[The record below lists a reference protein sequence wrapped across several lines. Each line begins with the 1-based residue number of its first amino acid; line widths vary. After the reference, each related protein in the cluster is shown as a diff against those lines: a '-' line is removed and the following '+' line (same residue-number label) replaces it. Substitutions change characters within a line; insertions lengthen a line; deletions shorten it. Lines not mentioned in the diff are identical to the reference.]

1 MKELIG
7 VLALATS
14 FTCLAQVS
22 IGTPTPHPSAA
33 LEINSTTKGFLLPRM
48 TELQMIS
55 IDNAIEGLMVYCS
68 DCSKKGIYVFN
79 GSEFTEITID
89 NSETIL
95 SELEDLINIANFPAF
110 VGTPSLEDLADF
122 GIVGATE
129 SQISYEEAIAQA
141 PPAPET
147 IEDLQII
154 INAVNALIP
163 PTITSEEIAQSITE
177 NIGEHQEVYTV
188 TATDLTG
195 VGSYGIGGLDSSS
208 FSIDPSTGAV
218 YLLTNPDFETQAVY
232 TFSVTATDVDGNTCL
247 PFPVSLSVNDAD
259 DLERKWG
266 LVRYIMIRGT
276 DENGIYSNVGELDI
290 LDPDG
295 NNLIDNGT
303 LILDDFTYRYG
314 GGYYSGSSGEYLFD
328 NSASDN
334 YANNTFS
341 VDEGQKWVL
350 IDLNQTVE
358 IGALT
363 IQARSNSSSHM
374 ERIKHITVFASDRAD
389 SGFTYSGT
397 ENTNNNNEDL
407 TLNTSSYLMKT
418 DTTLWW
424 CSLEEFNENNNPITF
439 VKARQL
445 IDTIKPIITS
455 DTIATPILENS
466 GAGQVVYNISAFEEG
481 EIVAFNI
488 GGTDAAF
495 FSIDTISGVVTLI
508 ENPNTVNKNFYS
520 FYVSA
525 KDNAGNISTPKQVS
539 LIILEE
545 SKWGPTRYIM
555 FRGTDEN
562 GLYNNIGE
570 LDILDSLGINLID
583 NGVLDKNNFTYRYG
597 GGYYTYSPGS
607 DLFNNTPS
615 NNYANNGFSVSE
627 GQKWVLIDL
636 NQTVEIG
643 ALKIQARSNSSSH
656 IDRITHLTVFTSNR
670 NDTGFTYS
678 GVENTNNKNENLI
691 LEKNLDQM
699 KSDPTLKWQRLK
711 DFSTTNISIDFEKG
725 ISTPQN
731 LY

>member
-7 VLALATS
+7 VLVLATS

-68 DCSKKGIYVFN
+68 DCSKKGIYLFN

-89 NSETIL
+89 NSESIL
-95 SELEDLINIANFPAF
+95 TELEDLINIANFPAF
-110 VGTPSLEDLADF
+110 GGTPSLEDLADF

-141 PPAPET
+141 LPEPET

-163 PTITSEEIAQSITE
+163 PTITSEEIAQTITE

-208 FSIDPSTGAV
+208 FSIDPNTGAV

-259 DLERKWG
+259 DFERKWG

-314 GGYYSGSSGEYLFD
+314 GGYYSGSSGAYLFD
-328 NSASDN
+328 NNASDS
-334 YANNTFS
+334 YANNAFS

-397 ENTNNNNEDL
+397 ENTNNNEDL

-455 DTIATPILENS
+455 DSVATPIIENS
-466 GAGQVVYNISAFEEG
+466 GAGQVVYSISTFEEG
-481 EIVAFNI
+481 EIVAYNI
-488 GGTDAAF
+488 GGTDANF
-495 FSIDTISGVVTLI
+495 FSIDTISGVITLV
-508 ENPNTVNKNFYS
+508 ENPNTANKNFYS

-525 KDNAGNISTPKQVS
+525 KDNAGNTSTPKQVS

-545 SKWGPTRYIM
+545 TTWGQTRYIM

-597 GGYYTYSPGS
+597 GGYYSNSPGL
-607 DLFNNTPS
+607 DLFNNSSS
-615 NNYANNGFSVSE
+615 NNYANNSFSVNE

-643 ALKIQARSNSSSH
+643 ALRIQARSNSSSH

-670 NDTGFTYS
+670 NDTGFSYS

-699 KSDPTLKWQRLK
+699 KSDPTLKWQNLK
-711 DFSTTNISIDFEKG
+711 AFSSTNISIDFDKG

>member
-7 VLALATS
+7 VLVLATS
-14 FTCLAQVS
+14 YTCLAQVS

-68 DCSKKGIYVFN
+68 DCSKKGIYLFN

-89 NSETIL
+89 NSESIL

-110 VGTPSLEDLADF
+110 GGTPSLEDLSDF

-141 PPAPET
+141 LSVPET

-163 PTITSEEIAQSITE
+163 PTITSEDIAQTITE

-276 DENGIYSNVGELDI
+276 DENGIYSNVGEIDI

-314 GGYYSGSSGEYLFD
+314 GGYYSGSSGEYLFY

-670 NDTGFTYS
+670 DDTGFTYS

-691 LEKNLDQM
+691 LENNLDQM
-699 KSDPTLKWQRLK
+699 KSDSTLKWQRLK

>member
-7 VLALATS
+7 VLVLATS

-68 DCSKKGIYVFN
+68 DCSKKGIYLFN

-89 NSETIL
+89 NSESIL
-95 SELEDLINIANFPAF
+95 TELEDLINIANFPAF
-110 VGTPSLEDLADF
+110 GGTPSLEDLADF

-141 PPAPET
+141 LPEPET

-163 PTITSEEIAQSITE
+163 PTITSEEIAQTITE

-208 FSIDPSTGAV
+208 FSIDPNTGAV

-259 DLERKWG
+259 DFERKWG

-328 NSASDN
+328 NSASDS
-334 YANNTFS
+334 YANNAFS

-418 DTTLWW
+418 DMTLWW
-424 CSLEEFNENNNPITF
+424 SSLEEFDENNNPITF

-455 DTIATPILENS
+455 DTIATPIIENS
-466 GAGQVVYNISAFEEG
+466 GSGQVVYNISAFEEG

-488 GGTDAAF
+488 GGTDANF
-495 FSIDTISGVVTLI
+495 FSIDTISGVITLV
-508 ENPNTVNKNFYS
+508 ENPNTANKNFYS
-520 FYVSA
+520 FHVSA
-525 KDNAGNISTPKQVS
+525 KDKAGNISSPKQVN

-545 SKWGPTRYIM
+545 TTWGQTRYIM

-597 GGYYTYSPGS
+597 GGYYTNSPGS

-643 ALKIQARSNSSSH
+643 ALKIQSRSNSSSH

-699 KSDPTLKWQRLK
+699 KSDSTLKWQSLK
-711 DFSTTNISIDFEKG
+711 DFSTTNILIDFEKG

>member
-68 DCSKKGIYVFN
+68 DCPKKGIYLFN

-89 NSETIL
+89 NSESIL
-95 SELEDLINIANFPAF
+95 TELEDLINIANFPAF
-110 VGTPSLEDLADF
+110 GGTPSLEDLAAF

-141 PPAPET
+141 LPVPET

-163 PTITSEEIAQSITE
+163 PTITSEDIAQTITE

-314 GGYYSGSSGEYLFD
+314 GGYYSGSSGEDLFD

-597 GGYYTYSPGS
+597 GGYYSTQYGPR
-607 DLFNNTPS
+607 LFDNS
-615 NNYANNGFSVSE
+615 QSSVYANASFSISE

-636 NQTVEIG
+636 IQTVEIG

-656 IDRITHLTVFTSNR
+656 IDRITHLTVLTSNR

-691 LEKNLDQM
+691 LENNLDQM
-699 KSDPTLKWQRLK
+699 KSDSTLKWQRLK

>member
-48 TELQMIS
+48 TEAQMIE

-110 VGTPSLEDLADF
+110 GGTPSLEDLSDF

-141 PPAPET
+141 TPAPET

-163 PTITSEEIAQSITE
+163 PTITSEEIAQSVTE

-208 FSIDPSTGAV
+208 FSIDPITGAV
-218 YLLTNPDFETQAVY
+218 YLIPNPDFETQAVY
-232 TFSVTATDVDGNTCL
+232 NFNVTATDVDGNTCL

-266 LVRYIMIRGT
+266 FVRYIMIRGT
-276 DENGIYSNVGELDI
+276 DENNIYNNVGELDI

-314 GGYYSGSSGEYLFD
+314 GGYYSGSSGEELFN

-334 YANNTFS
+334 YSSNTFS
-341 VDEGQKWVL
+341 VNEGQKWVL

-670 NDTGFTYS
+670 NDTGFSYS

>member
-7 VLALATS
+7 VLVLATS

-68 DCSKKGIYVFN
+68 DCPKKGIYLFN

-89 NSETIL
+89 NSESIL
-95 SELEDLINIANFPAF
+95 TELEDLINIANFPAF
-110 VGTPSLEDLADF
+110 GGTPSLEDLADF

-141 PPAPET
+141 LPVPGT

-163 PTITSEEIAQSITE
+163 PTITSEEIAQTITE

-232 TFSVTATDVDGNTCL
+232 TFNVTATDVDGNTCL
-247 PFPVSLSVNDAD
+247 PFPVSLSVNDSD

-266 LVRYIMIRGT
+266 FLRYIMIRGT
-276 DENGIYSNVGELDI
+276 DENGVYNNVGELDI

-314 GGYYSGSSGEYLFD
+314 GGYYSGSSGEELFN

-341 VDEGQKWVL
+341 VNEGQKWVL

-363 IQARSNSSSHM
+363 IQARSNSSSHI

-397 ENTNNNNEDL
+397 ENTNNNEDL

-455 DTIATPILENS
+455 DSVATPIIENS
-466 GAGQVVYNISAFEEG
+466 GAGQVVYSISTFEEG
-481 EIVAFNI
+481 EIVAYNI
-488 GGTDAAF
+488 GGTDANF

-508 ENPNTVNKNFYS
+508 ENPNTANKNFYS

-525 KDNAGNISTPKQVS
+525 KDNAGNTSTPKQVS

-545 SKWGPTRYIM
+545 TTWGQTRYIM

-597 GGYYTYSPGS
+597 GGYYSNSPGL
-607 DLFNNTPS
+607 DLFNNSSS
-615 NNYANNGFSVSE
+615 NNYANNSFSVNE
-627 GQKWVLIDL
+627 GQKWVLIDKPL
-636 NQTVEIG
+636 YT
-643 ALKIQARSNSSSH
+643 
-656 IDRITHLTVFTSNR
+656 
-670 NDTGFTYS
+670 ND
-678 GVENTNNKNENLI
+678 LH
-691 LEKNLDQM
+691 M
-699 KSDPTLKWQRLK
+699 
-711 DFSTTNISIDFEKG
+711 
-725 ISTPQN
+725 
-731 LY
+731 

>member
-7 VLALATS
+7 VLVLATS
-14 FTCLAQVS
+14 YTCLAQVS

-68 DCSKKGIYVFN
+68 DCSKKGIYLFN

-89 NSETIL
+89 NSESIL

-110 VGTPSLEDLADF
+110 GGTPSLEDLSDF

-141 PPAPET
+141 LSVPET

-163 PTITSEEIAQSITE
+163 PSITSEEVAQTITE

-247 PFPVSLSVNDAD
+247 PFPVSLSVSDAD

-276 DENGIYSNVGELDI
+276 DENGIYSNVGEIDI

-314 GGYYSGSSGEYLFD
+314 GGYYSGSSGAYLFD
-328 NSASDN
+328 NNASDS
-334 YANNTFS
+334 YANNAFS
-341 VDEGQKWVL
+341 VNEGQKWVL

-363 IQARSNSSSHM
+363 IQARSNSSSHI

-418 DTTLWW
+418 DMTLWW
-424 CSLEEFNENNNPITF
+424 SSLEEFDENNNPITF

-562 GLYNNIGE
+562 GLYNNSGE

-597 GGYYTYSPGS
+597 GGYYTNSPGS

-615 NNYANNGFSVSE
+615 NNYANNGFSVNE

-643 ALKIQARSNSSSH
+643 ALRIQARSNSSSY

-699 KSDPTLKWQRLK
+699 KSDPTLKWQNLK
-711 DFSTTNISIDFEKG
+711 GFFPTNISIDFDKG

>member
-48 TELQMIS
+48 TEAQMIE

-110 VGTPSLEDLADF
+110 GGTPSLEDLADF

-141 PPAPET
+141 LPVPET

-163 PTITSEEIAQSITE
+163 PTITSEDIAQTITE

-208 FSIDPSTGAV
+208 FSIDTSTGAV

-266 LVRYIMIRGT
+266 FVRYIMIRGT

-545 SKWGPTRYIM
+545 TTWGQTRYIM

-583 NGVLDKNNFTYRYG
+583 NGVLNKNNFTYRYG
-597 GGYYTYSPGS
+597 GGYYTNSPGL

-656 IDRITHLTVFTSNR
+656 IDRITHLTIFTSNR
-670 NDTGFTYS
+670 DDTGFTYS

-699 KSDPTLKWQRLK
+699 KSDSTLKWQSLK

>member
-7 VLALATS
+7 VLVLATS

-48 TELQMIS
+48 TEAQMIA

-89 NSETIL
+89 NSESIL
-95 SELEDLINIANFPAF
+95 SELEGLINIANFPAF
-110 VGTPSLEDLADF
+110 GGTPSLEDLAAF

-141 PPAPET
+141 TPAPET

-163 PTITSEEIAQSITE
+163 PTITSEEIAQSVTE

-208 FSIDPSTGAV
+208 FSIDPITGAV
-218 YLLTNPDFETQAVY
+218 YLIPNPDFETQAVY
-232 TFSVTATDVDGNTCL
+232 NFNVTATDVDGNTCL

-266 LVRYIMIRGT
+266 FVRYIMIRGT
-276 DENGIYSNVGELDI
+276 DENNIYNNVGELDI

-314 GGYYSGSSGEYLFD
+314 GGYYSGSSGEELFN

-334 YANNTFS
+334 YSSNTFS
-341 VDEGQKWVL
+341 VNEGQKWVL

-363 IQARSNSSSHM
+363 IQARSNSSNHI

-397 ENTNNNNEDL
+397 ENTNNNYEDL
-407 TLNTSSYLMKT
+407 TLYTSLYLMKT

-455 DTIATPILENS
+455 DSIATPIIENS
-466 GAGQVVYNISAFEEG
+466 GAGQVVYSISTFEEG
-481 EIVAFNI
+481 EIVAYNI
-488 GGTDAAF
+488 GGTDANF

-508 ENPNTVNKNFYS
+508 ENPNTANKNFYS

-525 KDNAGNISTPKQVS
+525 KDNAGNTSTPKQVN
-539 LIILEE
+539 LVVLE
-545 SKWGPTRYIM
+545 KKTWGQTRYIL

-583 NGVLDKNNFTYRYG
+583 NGDLDKNNFSYRYG
-597 GGYYTYSPGS
+597 GGYYTNSPGL
-607 DLFNNTPS
+607 DLFNNSTS
-615 NNYANNGFSVSE
+615 NNYANNSFSVNE

-636 NQTVEIG
+636 GQTVEVG
-643 ALKIQARSNSSSH
+643 SLTIQARSNSSSH
-656 IDRITHLTVFTSNR
+656 INRITHMTVFTSDR
-670 NDTGFTYS
+670 DDTGFEYS
-678 GVENTNNKNENLI
+678 GTENTNNKNENLVLTKSI
-691 LEKNLDQM
+691 DQM
-699 KSDPTLKWQRLK
+699 KSDPTLKWQKLNG
-711 DFSTTNISIDFEKG
+711 FSTNSLSINFDKG
-725 ISTPQN
+725 ISFPQN

>member
-110 VGTPSLEDLADF
+110 GGTPSLEDLSDF

-141 PPAPET
+141 TPAPET

-163 PTITSEEIAQSITE
+163 PTITSEEIAQSVTE

-208 FSIDPSTGAV
+208 FSIDPITGAV
-218 YLLTNPDFETQAVY
+218 YLIPNPDFETQAVY
-232 TFSVTATDVDGNTCL
+232 NFNVTATDVDGNTCL

-266 LVRYIMIRGT
+266 FVRYIMIRGT
-276 DENGIYSNVGELDI
+276 DENNIYNNVGELDI

-314 GGYYSGSSGEYLFD
+314 GGYYSGSSGEELFN

-334 YANNTFS
+334 YSSNTFS
-341 VDEGQKWVL
+341 VNEGQKWVL

>member
-7 VLALATS
+7 VLVLATS

-48 TELQMIS
+48 TEAQMIE

-79 GSEFTEITID
+79 GSEFTEITIY
-89 NSETIL
+89 NSESIL

-110 VGTPSLEDLADF
+110 GGTPSLEDLAAF

-141 PPAPET
+141 TPAPET

-163 PTITSEEIAQSITE
+163 PTITSEEIAQSVTE

-208 FSIDPSTGAV
+208 FSIDPITGAV
-218 YLLTNPDFETQAVY
+218 YLIPNPDFETQAVY
-232 TFSVTATDVDGNTCL
+232 NFNVTATDVDGNTCL

-266 LVRYIMIRGT
+266 FVRYIMIRGT
-276 DENGIYSNVGELDI
+276 DENNIYNNVGELDI

-314 GGYYSGSSGEYLFD
+314 GGYYSGSSGEELFN

-334 YANNTFS
+334 YSSNTFS
-341 VDEGQKWVL
+341 VNEGQKWVL

-363 IQARSNSSSHM
+363 IQARSNSSNHI

-397 ENTNNNNEDL
+397 ENTNNNYEDL
-407 TLNTSSYLMKT
+407 TLYTSLYLMKT

-455 DTIATPILENS
+455 DSIATPIIENS
-466 GAGQVVYNISAFEEG
+466 GAGQVVYSISTFEEG
-481 EIVAFNI
+481 EIVAYNI
-488 GGTDAAF
+488 GGTDANF

-508 ENPNTVNKNFYS
+508 ENPNTANKNFYS

-525 KDNAGNISTPKQVS
+525 KDNAGNTSTPKQVN
-539 LIILEE
+539 LVVLEKKHGVKHVTFCLEVLTKMVFTIILE
-545 SKWGPTRYIM
+545 
-555 FRGTDEN
+555 N
-562 GLYNNIGE
+562 
-570 LDILDSLGINLID
+570 
-583 NGVLDKNNFTYRYG
+583 
-597 GGYYTYSPGS
+597 
-607 DLFNNTPS
+607 
-615 NNYANNGFSVSE
+615 
-627 GQKWVLIDL
+627 
-636 NQTVEIG
+636 
-643 ALKIQARSNSSSH
+643 
-656 IDRITHLTVFTSNR
+656 
-670 NDTGFTYS
+670 
-678 GVENTNNKNENLI
+678 
-691 LEKNLDQM
+691 
-699 KSDPTLKWQRLK
+699 
-711 DFSTTNISIDFEKG
+711 
-725 ISTPQN
+725 
-731 LY
+731 

>member
-1 MKELIG
+1 MNELIG
-7 VLALATS
+7 VLALAIS

-68 DCSKKGIYVFN
+68 DCPKKGIYLFN

-89 NSETIL
+89 NT
-95 SELEDLINIANFPAF
+95 ELEDLINIANFPAF
-110 VGTPSLEDLADF
+110 GGTPSLEDLAAF

-141 PPAPET
+141 LPVPET

-163 PTITSEEIAQSITE
+163 PTITSEDIAQTITE

-314 GGYYSGSSGEYLFD
+314 GGYYSGSSGEDLFD

-597 GGYYTYSPGS
+597 GGYFSTQYGPR
-607 DLFNNTPS
+607 LFDNS
-615 NNYANNGFSVSE
+615 QSSVYANASFSVDNGE
-627 GQKWVLIDL
+627 KWVLIDL
-636 NQTVEIG
+636 GQTVEVG
-643 ALKIQARSNSSSH
+643 SLTIQARSNSTSH
-656 IDRITHLTVFTSNR
+656 INRITHITVFTSNR
-670 NDTGFTYS
+670 NDTGFAYS
-678 GVENTNNKNENLI
+678 GTENTNNNNENLI
-691 LEKNLDQM
+691 LENNLDQM
-699 KSDPTLKWQRLK
+699 KSDSTLKWQRLK

>member
-7 VLALATS
+7 VLVLATS

-68 DCSKKGIYVFN
+68 DCPKKGIYLFN

-89 NSETIL
+89 NSESIL
-95 SELEDLINIANFPAF
+95 TELEDLINIANFPAF
-110 VGTPSLEDLADF
+110 GGTPSLEDLADF

-141 PPAPET
+141 LPEPET

-163 PTITSEEIAQSITE
+163 PTITSEEIAQTITE

-208 FSIDPSTGAV
+208 FSIDPNTGAV

-259 DLERKWG
+259 DFERKWG

-328 NSASDN
+328 NSASDS
-334 YANNTFS
+334 YANNSFS

-418 DTTLWW
+418 DMTLWW
-424 CSLEEFNENNNPITF
+424 ISLEEFDENNNPITF

-455 DTIATPILENS
+455 DTIATPIIENS
-466 GAGQVVYNISAFEEG
+466 GSGQVVYNISAFEEG

-488 GGTDAAF
+488 GGTDANF
-495 FSIDTISGVVTLI
+495 FSIDTISGVITLV
-508 ENPNTVNKNFYS
+508 ENPNTANKNFYS
-520 FYVSA
+520 FHVSA
-525 KDNAGNISTPKQVS
+525 KDKAGNISSPKQVN

-545 SKWGPTRYIM
+545 TTWGQTRYIM

-597 GGYYTYSPGS
+597 GGYYTNSPGS

-670 NDTGFTYS
+670 NDTGFSNS

-699 KSDPTLKWQRLK
+699 KSDPTLKWQNLK
-711 DFSTTNISIDFEKG
+711 GFSTTNISIDFEKG

>member
-7 VLALATS
+7 VLVLATS

-48 TELQMIS
+48 TEAQMIE

-79 GSEFTEITID
+79 GSEFTEITIY
-89 NSETIL
+89 NSESIL

-110 VGTPSLEDLADF
+110 GGTPSLEDLAAF

-141 PPAPET
+141 TPAPET

-163 PTITSEEIAQSITE
+163 PTITSEEIAQSVTE

-208 FSIDPSTGAV
+208 FSIDPITGAV
-218 YLLTNPDFETQAVY
+218 YLIPNPDFETQAVY
-232 TFSVTATDVDGNTCL
+232 NFNVTATDVDGNTCL

-266 LVRYIMIRGT
+266 FVRYIMIRGT
-276 DENGIYSNVGELDI
+276 DENNIYNNVGELDI

-314 GGYYSGSSGEYLFD
+314 GGYYSGSSGEELFN

-334 YANNTFS
+334 YSSNTFS
-341 VDEGQKWVL
+341 VNEGQKWVL

-363 IQARSNSSSHM
+363 IQARSNSSNHI

-397 ENTNNNNEDL
+397 ENTNNNYEDL
-407 TLNTSSYLMKT
+407 TLYTSLYLMKT

-455 DTIATPILENS
+455 DSIATPIIENS
-466 GAGQVVYNISAFEEG
+466 GAGQVVYSISTFEEG
-481 EIVAFNI
+481 EIVAYNI
-488 GGTDAAF
+488 GGTDANF

-508 ENPNTVNKNFYS
+508 ENPNTANKNFYS

-525 KDNAGNISTPKQVS
+525 KDNAGNTSTPKQVN
-539 LIILEE
+539 LVVLE
-545 SKWGPTRYIM
+545 KKTWGKTRYIL

-583 NGVLDKNNFTYRYG
+583 NGDLDKNNFSYRYG
-597 GGYYTYSPGS
+597 GGYYTNSPGL
-607 DLFNNTPS
+607 DLFNNSTS
-615 NNYANNGFSVSE
+615 NNYANNSFSVNE

-636 NQTVEIG
+636 GQEIEIDYFEIDGVYSDNPFYHQNLNQTT
-643 ALKIQARSNSSSH
+643 L
-656 IDRITHLTVFTSNR
+656 FTSTR
-670 NDTGFTYS
+670 DDTGFAFT
-678 GVENTNNKNENLI
+678 GAVTNDATEDLQLGRTI
-691 LEKNLDQM
+691 DEM
-699 KSDPTLKWQRLK
+699 KADSTLKWQDIEGFTLWSNPNFDMIFNNPNR
-711 DFSTTNISIDFEKG
+711 
-725 ISTPQN
+725 
-731 LY
+731 

>member
-48 TELQMIS
+48 TEAQMIE

-110 VGTPSLEDLADF
+110 GGTPSLEDLSDF

-141 PPAPET
+141 TPAPET

-163 PTITSEEIAQSITE
+163 PTITSEEIAQSVTE

-208 FSIDPSTGAV
+208 FSIDPITGAV
-218 YLLTNPDFETQAVY
+218 YLIPNPDFETQAVY
-232 TFSVTATDVDGNTCL
+232 NFNVTATDVDGNTCL

-266 LVRYIMIRGT
+266 FVRYIMIRGT
-276 DENGIYSNVGELDI
+276 DENNIYNNVGELDI

-314 GGYYSGSSGEYLFD
+314 GGYYSGSSGEELFN

-334 YANNTFS
+334 YSSNTFS
-341 VDEGQKWVL
+341 VNEGQKWVL

-656 IDRITHLTVFTSNR
+656 IDRITHLTVFKSNR
-670 NDTGFTYS
+670 NDTGFSYS

>member
-7 VLALATS
+7 VLVLATS
-14 FTCLAQVS
+14 YTCLAQVS

-68 DCSKKGIYVFN
+68 DCSKKGIYLFN

-89 NSETIL
+89 NSESIL

-110 VGTPSLEDLADF
+110 GGTPSLEDLSDF

-141 PPAPET
+141 LSVPET

-163 PTITSEEIAQSITE
+163 PSITSEEVAQTITE

-247 PFPVSLSVNDAD
+247 PFPVSLSVSDAD

-276 DENGIYSNVGELDI
+276 DENGIYSNVGEIDI

-314 GGYYSGSSGEYLFD
+314 GGYYSGSSGAYLFD
-328 NSASDN
+328 NNASDS
-334 YANNTFS
+334 YANNAFS
-341 VDEGQKWVL
+341 VNEGQKWVL

-363 IQARSNSSSHM
+363 IQARSNSSSHI

-418 DTTLWW
+418 DMTLWW
-424 CSLEEFNENNNPITF
+424 SSLEEFDENNNPITF

-525 KDNAGNISTPKQVS
+525 KDNAGNISTPSQVS

-545 SKWGPTRYIM
+545 TTWGQTRYIM

-597 GGYYTYSPGS
+597 GGYYTNSPGS

-615 NNYANNGFSVSE
+615 NNYANNGFSVNE

-643 ALKIQARSNSSSH
+643 ALRIQARSNSSSY

-699 KSDPTLKWQRLK
+699 KSDPTLKWQNLK
-711 DFSTTNISIDFEKG
+711 GFFPTNISIDFDKG

>member
-7 VLALATS
+7 VLVLATS

-68 DCSKKGIYVFN
+68 DCSKKGIYLFN

-89 NSETIL
+89 NSESIL
-95 SELEDLINIANFPAF
+95 TELEDLINIANFPAF
-110 VGTPSLEDLADF
+110 GGTPSLEDLADF

-141 PPAPET
+141 LPEPET

-163 PTITSEEIAQSITE
+163 PTITSEEIAQTITE

-208 FSIDPSTGAV
+208 FSIDPNTGAV

-259 DLERKWG
+259 DFERKWG

-314 GGYYSGSSGEYLFD
+314 GGYYSGSSGAYLFD
-328 NSASDN
+328 NNASDS
-334 YANNTFS
+334 YANNAFS

-418 DTTLWW
+418 DMTLWW
-424 CSLEEFNENNNPITF
+424 ISLEEFDENNNPITF

-455 DTIATPILENS
+455 DTIATPIIENS
-466 GAGQVVYNISAFEEG
+466 GSGQVVYNISAFEEG

-488 GGTDAAF
+488 GGTDANF
-495 FSIDTISGVVTLI
+495 FSIDTISGVITLV
-508 ENPNTVNKNFYS
+508 ENPNTANKNFYS
-520 FYVSA
+520 FHVSA
-525 KDNAGNISTPKQVS
+525 KDKAGNISSPKQVN

-545 SKWGPTRYIM
+545 TTWGQVRYILLKGEALWSY
-555 FRGTDEN
+555 F
-562 GLYNNIGE
+562 NNIGE
-570 LDILDSLGINLID
+570 VDILDTNGVNLID
-583 NGVLDKNNFTYRYG
+583 NGTLNVNDFTY
-597 GGYYTYSPGS
+597 
-607 DLFNNTPS
+607 D
-615 NNYANNGFSVSE
+615 YANGHYS
-627 GQKWVLIDL
+627 GQGGENLFDESASSAYANSQSNISIDREKWVLVDL
-636 NQTVEIG
+636 NMSVELG
-643 ALKIQARSNSSSH
+643 ALTIQARSNHPTH
-656 IDRITHLTVFTSNR
+656 IERITHMTVFASDNA
-670 NDTGFTYS
+670 DDFTFTTDYS
-678 GVENTNNKNENLI
+678 GEVLMDQSTS
-691 LEKNLDQM
+691 QM
-699 KSDPTLKWQRLK
+699 KGNEAIRWRDLDEFT
-711 DFSTTNISIDFEKG
+711 TTNISITYENARQQIETD
-725 ISTPQN
+725 
-731 LY
+731 

>member
-7 VLALATS
+7 VLVLATS

-48 TELQMIS
+48 TEEQMIA
-55 IDNAIEGLMVYCS
+55 IDNATEGLMVYCS

-89 NSETIL
+89 NSESIL
-95 SELEDLINIANFPAF
+95 SELEDLISIANFPAF
-110 VGTPSLEDLADF
+110 GGTPSLEDLAAF

-141 PPAPET
+141 TPEPET

-163 PTITSEEIAQSITE
+163 PNITSEEVAQTIIE
-177 NIGEHQEVYTV
+177 NIGSHQEVYTV

-195 VGSYGIGGLDSSS
+195 VGSYGIGGNDSSS
-208 FSIDPSTGAV
+208 FSIDPISGAV
-218 YLLTNPDFETQAVY
+218 YLTPNPDFETQAVY
-232 TFSVTATDVDGNTCL
+232 NFNVTATDVDGNTCL

-266 LVRYIMIRGT
+266 FVRYIMIRGT
-276 DENGIYSNVGELDI
+276 DENGVYNNVGELDI
-290 LDPDG
+290 LNPDG
-295 NNLIDNGT
+295 INLIDNGT

-314 GGYYSGSSGEYLFD
+314 GGYYSGSTGENLFD

-341 VDEGQKWVL
+341 VNEGQKWVL

-363 IQARSNSSSHM
+363 IQARSNSSSHI

-525 KDNAGNISTPKQVS
+525 KDNAGNISTPSQVS

-545 SKWGPTRYIM
+545 SKWGQTRYIM

-597 GGYYTYSPGS
+597 GGYYTNSSGL
-607 DLFNNTPS
+607 DLFNNSTS
-615 NNYANNGFSVSE
+615 DNYANNSFSINE

-656 IDRITHLTVFTSNR
+656 IDCITYLTVFTSNR

-678 GVENTNNKNENLI
+678 GVENTNNKNEDLI
-691 LEKNLDQM
+691 LEKNLNQM
-699 KSDPTLKWQRLK
+699 KSDPTLKWQNLK
-711 DFSTTNISIDFEKG
+711 AFSTTNIFIDFDKG

>member
-1 MKELIG
+1 MNELIG
-7 VLALATS
+7 VLALAIS

-68 DCSKKGIYVFN
+68 DCPKKGIYLFN

-89 NSETIL
+89 NT
-95 SELEDLINIANFPAF
+95 ELEDLINIANFPAF
-110 VGTPSLEDLADF
+110 GGTPSLEDLAAF

-141 PPAPET
+141 LPVPET

-163 PTITSEEIAQSITE
+163 PTITSEDIAQTITE

-314 GGYYSGSSGEYLFD
+314 GGYYSGSSGEDLFD

-597 GGYYTYSPGS
+597 GGYFSTQYGPR
-607 DLFNNTPS
+607 LFDNS
-615 NNYANNGFSVSE
+615 QSSVYANASFSVDNGE
-627 GQKWVLIDL
+627 KWVLIDL
-636 NQTVEIG
+636 GQTVEVG
-643 ALKIQARSNSSSH
+643 SLTIQARSNSTSH
-656 IDRITHLTVFTSNR
+656 INRITHMTVFTSNR
-670 NDTGFTYS
+670 NDTGFAYS
-678 GVENTNNKNENLI
+678 GTENTNNNNENLI
-691 LEKNLDQM
+691 LENNLDQM
-699 KSDPTLKWQRLK
+699 KSDSTLKWQRLK

>member
-48 TELQMIS
+48 TEAQMIE

-110 VGTPSLEDLADF
+110 GGTPSLEDLSDF

-141 PPAPET
+141 TPAPET

-163 PTITSEEIAQSITE
+163 PTITSEEIAQSVTE

-208 FSIDPSTGAV
+208 FSIDPITGAV
-218 YLLTNPDFETQAVY
+218 YLIPNPDFETQAVY
-232 TFSVTATDVDGNTCL
+232 NFNVTATDVDGNTCL

-266 LVRYIMIRGT
+266 FVRYIMIRGT
-276 DENGIYSNVGELDI
+276 DENNIYNNVGELDI

-545 SKWGPTRYIM
+545 TTWGQTRYIM

-583 NGVLDKNNFTYRYG
+583 NGVLNKNNFTYRYG
-597 GGYYTYSPGS
+597 GGYYTNSPGL

-656 IDRITHLTVFTSNR
+656 IDRITHLTIFTSNR
-670 NDTGFTYS
+670 DDTGFTYS

>member
-7 VLALATS
+7 VLVLATS

-68 DCSKKGIYVFN
+68 DCPKKGIYLFN

-89 NSETIL
+89 NSESIL
-95 SELEDLINIANFPAF
+95 TELEDLINIANFPAF
-110 VGTPSLEDLADF
+110 GGTPSLEDLSAF

-141 PPAPET
+141 LPVPET

-163 PTITSEEIAQSITE
+163 PTITSEEIAQTITE

-188 TATDLTG
+188 TATDLSG

-295 NNLIDNGT
+295 NNLIDNAT

-328 NSASDN
+328 NSASDS
-334 YANNTFS
+334 YANNAFS

-363 IQARSNSSSHM
+363 IQARSNHPAHI
-374 ERIKHITVFASDRAD
+374 ERITHMTIFASDNAD
-389 SGFTYSGT
+389 DFTFTTDYSG
-397 ENTNNNNEDL
+397 EVLMDQS
-407 TLNTSSYLMKT
+407 TS
-418 DTTLWW
+418 
-424 CSLEEFNENNNPITF
+424 
-439 VKARQL
+439 
-445 IDTIKPIITS
+445 
-455 DTIATPILENS
+455 
-466 GAGQVVYNISAFEEG
+466 
-481 EIVAFNI
+481 
-488 GGTDAAF
+488 
-495 FSIDTISGVVTLI
+495 
-508 ENPNTVNKNFYS
+508 
-520 FYVSA
+520 
-525 KDNAGNISTPKQVS
+525 
-539 LIILEE
+539 
-545 SKWGPTRYIM
+545 
-555 FRGTDEN
+555 
-562 GLYNNIGE
+562 
-570 LDILDSLGINLID
+570 
-583 NGVLDKNNFTYRYG
+583 
-597 GGYYTYSPGS
+597 
-607 DLFNNTPS
+607 
-615 NNYANNGFSVSE
+615 
-627 GQKWVLIDL
+627 
-636 NQTVEIG
+636 
-643 ALKIQARSNSSSH
+643 
-656 IDRITHLTVFTSNR
+656 
-670 NDTGFTYS
+670 
-678 GVENTNNKNENLI
+678 
-691 LEKNLDQM
+691 QM
-699 KSDPTLKWQRLK
+699 KGNEAIRWRDLDEFT
-711 DFSTTNISIDFEKG
+711 TTNISITYENARQQIETD
-725 ISTPQN
+725 
-731 LY
+731 

>member
-68 DCSKKGIYVFN
+68 DCPKKGIYLFN

-89 NSETIL
+89 NSESIL
-95 SELEDLINIANFPAF
+95 TELEDLINIANFPAF
-110 VGTPSLEDLADF
+110 GGTPSLEDLAAF

-141 PPAPET
+141 LPVPET

-163 PTITSEEIAQSITE
+163 PTITSEDIAQTITE

-314 GGYYSGSSGEYLFD
+314 GGYYSGSSGEDLFD

-597 GGYYTYSPGS
+597 GGYYSTQYGPR
-607 DLFNNTPS
+607 LFDNS
-615 NNYANNGFSVSE
+615 QSSVYANASFSISE

-636 NQTVEIG
+636 IQTVEIG

-656 IDRITHLTVFTSNR
+656 IDRITHLTCFTSNR

-691 LEKNLDQM
+691 LENNLDQM
-699 KSDPTLKWQRLK
+699 KSDSTLKWQRLK

>member
-48 TELQMIS
+48 TEAQMIE

-110 VGTPSLEDLADF
+110 GGTPSLEDLSDF

-141 PPAPET
+141 TPAPET

-163 PTITSEEIAQSITE
+163 PTITSEEIAQSVTE

-208 FSIDPSTGAV
+208 FSIDPITGAV
-218 YLLTNPDFETQAVY
+218 YLIPNPDFETQAVY
-232 TFSVTATDVDGNTCL
+232 NFNVTATDVDGNTCL

-266 LVRYIMIRGT
+266 FVRYIMIRGT
-276 DENGIYSNVGELDI
+276 DENNIYNNVGELDI

-314 GGYYSGSSGEYLFD
+314 GGYYSGSSGEELFN

-334 YANNTFS
+334 YSSNTFS
-341 VDEGQKWVL
+341 VNEGQKWVL

-643 ALKIQARSNSSSH
+643 ALKIQARSNRSSH
-656 IDRITHLTVFTSNR
+656 IDRITHLTVFKSNR
-670 NDTGFTYS
+670 NDTGFSYS

>member
-68 DCSKKGIYVFN
+68 DCSKKGIYLFN

-129 SQISYEEAIAQA
+129 SQISYEEAIAQTL
-141 PPAPET
+141 PVPET

-163 PTITSEEIAQSITE
+163 PTITSEDIAQTITE

-691 LEKNLDQM
+691 LEKNLDQI
-699 KSDPTLKWQRLK
+699 KSDPTLKWQNLK
-711 DFSTTNISIDFEKG
+711 GFSTTNISNDFEKG

>member
-7 VLALATS
+7 VLVLATS

-68 DCSKKGIYVFN
+68 DCPKKGIYLFN

-89 NSETIL
+89 NSESIL
-95 SELEDLINIANFPAF
+95 TELEDLINIANFPAF
-110 VGTPSLEDLADF
+110 GGTPSLEDLADF

-141 PPAPET
+141 LPVPGT

-163 PTITSEEIAQSITE
+163 PTITSEEIAQTITE

-232 TFSVTATDVDGNTCL
+232 TFNVTATDVDGNTCL
-247 PFPVSLSVNDAD
+247 PFPVSLSVNDSD

-266 LVRYIMIRGT
+266 FLRYIMIRGT
-276 DENGIYSNVGELDI
+276 DENGVYNNVGELDI

-314 GGYYSGSSGEYLFD
+314 GGYYSGSSGEELFN

-341 VDEGQKWVL
+341 VNEGQKWVL

-363 IQARSNSSSHM
+363 IQARSNSSSHI

-397 ENTNNNNEDL
+397 ENTNNNEDL

-455 DTIATPILENS
+455 DSVATPIIENS
-466 GAGQVVYNISAFEEG
+466 GAGQVVYSISTFEEG
-481 EIVAFNI
+481 EIVAYNI
-488 GGTDAAF
+488 GGTDANF

-508 ENPNTVNKNFYS
+508 ENPNTANKNFYS

-525 KDNAGNISTPKQVS
+525 KDNAGNTSTPKQVS

-545 SKWGPTRYIM
+545 TTWGQTRYIM

-597 GGYYTYSPGS
+597 GGYYSNSPGL
-607 DLFNNTPS
+607 DLFNNSSS
-615 NNYANNGFSVSE
+615 NNYANNSFSVNE

-643 ALKIQARSNSSSH
+643 ALRIQARSNSSSH

-670 NDTGFTYS
+670 NDTGFSNS

-699 KSDPTLKWQRLK
+699 KSDPTLKWQNLK
-711 DFSTTNISIDFEKG
+711 GFSTTNISIDFEKG

>member
-7 VLALATS
+7 VLVLATS

-48 TELQMIS
+48 TELQMIA
-55 IDNAIEGLMVYCS
+55 IENATEGLMVYCS

-89 NSETIL
+89 NSESIL
-95 SELEDLINIANFPAF
+95 SELEDLISIANFPAF
-110 VGTPSLEDLADF
+110 GGTPSLEDLAAF

-141 PPAPET
+141 TPEPET

-163 PTITSEEIAQSITE
+163 PNITSEEVAQTIIE
-177 NIGEHQEVYTV
+177 NIGSHQEVYTV

-195 VGSYGIGGLDSSS
+195 VGSYGIGGNDSSS
-208 FSIDPSTGAV
+208 FSIDPISGAV
-218 YLLTNPDFETQAVY
+218 YLTPNPDFETQAVY
-232 TFSVTATDVDGNTCL
+232 NFNVTATDVDGNTCL

-266 LVRYIMIRGT
+266 FVRYIMIRGT
-276 DENGIYSNVGELDI
+276 DENGVYNNVGELDI
-290 LDPDG
+290 LNPDG
-295 NNLIDNGT
+295 INLIDNGT

-314 GGYYSGSSGEYLFD
+314 GGYYSGSTGENLFD

-341 VDEGQKWVL
+341 VNEGQKWVL

-363 IQARSNSSSHM
+363 IQARSNSSSHI

-525 KDNAGNISTPKQVS
+525 KDNAGNISTPSQVS

-545 SKWGPTRYIM
+545 SKWGQTRYIM

-597 GGYYTYSPGS
+597 GGYYTNSSGL
-607 DLFNNTPS
+607 DLFNNSTS
-615 NNYANNGFSVSE
+615 DNYANNSFSINE

-656 IDRITHLTVFTSNR
+656 IDRITHLTVFTSNS

-678 GVENTNNKNENLI
+678 GVENTNNKNEDLI
-691 LEKNLDQM
+691 LEKNLNQM
-699 KSDPTLKWQRLK
+699 KSDPTLKWQNLK
-711 DFSTTNISIDFEKG
+711 AFSTTNIFIDFDKG

>member
-7 VLALATS
+7 VLVLATS
-14 FTCLAQVS
+14 YTCLAQVS

-48 TELQMIS
+48 TEAQMIE

-89 NSETIL
+89 NSESIL
-95 SELEDLINIANFPAF
+95 SELEGLINIANFPAF
-110 VGTPSLEDLADF
+110 GGTPSLEDLAAF

-141 PPAPET
+141 TPAPET

-163 PTITSEEIAQSITE
+163 PTITSEEIAQSVTE

-208 FSIDPSTGAV
+208 FSIDPITGAV
-218 YLLTNPDFETQAVY
+218 YLIPNPDFETQAVY
-232 TFSVTATDVDGNTCL
+232 NFNVTATDVDGNTCL

-266 LVRYIMIRGT
+266 FVRYIMIRGT
-276 DENGIYSNVGELDI
+276 DENNIYNNVGELDI

-314 GGYYSGSSGEYLFD
+314 GGYYSGSSGEELFN

-334 YANNTFS
+334 YSSNTFS
-341 VDEGQKWVL
+341 VNEGQKWVL

-363 IQARSNSSSHM
+363 IQARSNSSNHI

-397 ENTNNNNEDL
+397 ENTNNNYEDL
-407 TLNTSSYLMKT
+407 LLGTTKQQMKADATLKWKDLTEFTTTNTTINYENANQQLDLTIPIVTSA
-418 DTTLWW
+418 TLT
-424 CSLEEFNENNNPITF
+424 FN
-439 VKARQL
+439 
-445 IDTIKPIITS
+445 IIN
-455 DTIATPILENS
+455 NS
-466 GAGQVVYNISAFEEG
+466 GAGQQVYTATATDNVGVTNFAIGGNDASAFT
-481 EIVAFNI
+481 I
-488 GGTDAAF
+488 DA
-495 FSIDTISGVVTLI
+495 ISGVVTLVD
-508 ENPNTVNKNFYS
+508 NPILATKVSYS
-520 FYVSA
+520 FEVTANDAQGNTSAPRTVSFSII
-525 KDNAGNISTPKQVS
+525 DENDLNPVITSGYSTNAIVEESGAGQEVYTLTTTHFQDITSYTIGGTDASSFSIDQNI
-539 LIILEE
+539 LIIL
-545 SKWGPTRYIM
+545 M
-555 FRGTDEN
+555 
-562 GLYNNIGE
+562 LQ
-570 LDILDSLGINLID
+570 LAMLM
-583 NGVLDKNNFTYRYG
+583 
-597 GGYYTYSPGS
+597 
-607 DLFNNTPS
+607 
-615 NNYANNGFSVSE
+615 
-627 GQKWVLIDL
+627 
-636 NQTVEIG
+636 EIR
-643 ALKIQARSNSSSH
+643 A
-656 IDRITHLTVFTSNR
+656 
-670 NDTGFTYS
+670 
-678 GVENTNNKNENLI
+678 
-691 LEKNLDQM
+691 
-699 KSDPTLKWQRLK
+699 
-711 DFSTTNISIDFEKG
+711 
-725 ISTPQN
+725 
-731 LY
+731 

>member
-7 VLALATS
+7 VLVLATS

-68 DCSKKGIYVFN
+68 DCSKKGIYLFN

-89 NSETIL
+89 NSESIL
-95 SELEDLINIANFPAF
+95 TELEDLINIANFPAF
-110 VGTPSLEDLADF
+110 GGTPSLEDLADF

-141 PPAPET
+141 LPEPET

-163 PTITSEEIAQSITE
+163 PTITSEEIAQTITE

-208 FSIDPSTGAV
+208 FSIDPNTGAV

-259 DLERKWG
+259 DFERKWG

-314 GGYYSGSSGEYLFD
+314 GGYYSGSSGEELFN

-341 VDEGQKWVL
+341 VNEGQKWVL

-363 IQARSNSSSHM
+363 IQARSNSSSHI

-397 ENTNNNNEDL
+397 ENTNNNEDL

-455 DTIATPILENS
+455 DSVATPIIENS
-466 GAGQVVYNISAFEEG
+466 GAGQVVYSISTFEEG
-481 EIVAFNI
+481 EIVAYNI
-488 GGTDAAF
+488 GGTDANF

-508 ENPNTVNKNFYS
+508 ENPNTANKNFYS

-525 KDNAGNISTPKQVS
+525 KDNAGNTSTPKQVS

-545 SKWGPTRYIM
+545 TTWGQTRYIM

-597 GGYYTYSPGS
+597 GGYYSNSPGL
-607 DLFNNTPS
+607 DLFNNSSS
-615 NNYANNGFSVSE
+615 NNYANNSFSVNE

-643 ALKIQARSNSSSH
+643 ALRIQARSNSSSH

-670 NDTGFTYS
+670 NDTGFSYS

-699 KSDPTLKWQRLK
+699 KSDPTLKWQNLK
-711 DFSTTNISIDFEKG
+711 AFSSTNISIDFDKG

>member
-1 MKELIG
+1 MKGLIG
-7 VLALATS
+7 VLVLATS

-48 TELQMIS
+48 TEAQMIE

-79 GSEFTEITID
+79 GSEFTEITIY
-89 NSETIL
+89 NSESIL

-110 VGTPSLEDLADF
+110 GGTPSLEDLAAF

-141 PPAPET
+141 TPAPET

-163 PTITSEEIAQSITE
+163 PTITSEEIAQSVTE

-208 FSIDPSTGAV
+208 FSIDPITGVV
-218 YLLTNPDFETQAVY
+218 YLIPNPDFETQAVY
-232 TFSVTATDVDGNTCL
+232 NFNVTATDVDGNTCL

-266 LVRYIMIRGT
+266 FVRYILIRGT
-276 DENGIYSNVGELDI
+276 DENNIYNNVGELDI

-314 GGYYSGSSGEYLFD
+314 GGYYSGSSGEELFN

-334 YANNTFS
+334 YSSNTFS
-341 VDEGQKWVL
+341 VNEGQKWVL

-363 IQARSNSSSHM
+363 IQARSNSSNHI

-407 TLNTSSYLMKT
+407 TLYTSLYLMKT

-445 IDTIKPIITS
+445 IDTIKPIISS
-455 DTIATPILENS
+455 DSIATPIIENS
-466 GAGQVVYNISAFEEG
+466 GAGQVVYSISTFEEG
-481 EIVAFNI
+481 EIVAYNI
-488 GGTDAAF
+488 GGTDANF

-508 ENPNTVNKNFYS
+508 ENPNTANKNFYS

-525 KDNAGNISTPKQVS
+525 KDNAGNTSTPKQVN
-539 LIILEE
+539 LVVLE
-545 SKWGPTRYIM
+545 KKTWGKTRYIL

-583 NGVLDKNNFTYRYG
+583 NGDLDKNNFSYRYG
-597 GGYYTYSPGS
+597 GGYYTNSPGL
-607 DLFNNTPS
+607 DLFNNSTS
-615 NNYANNGFSVSE
+615 NNYANNSFSVNE

-636 NQTVEIG
+636 GQEIEIDYFEIDGVYSDNPFYHQNLNQTT
-643 ALKIQARSNSSSH
+643 L
-656 IDRITHLTVFTSNR
+656 FTSTR
-670 NDTGFTYS
+670 DDTGFAFT
-678 GVENTNNKNENLI
+678 GAVTNDATEDLQLGRTI
-691 LEKNLDQM
+691 DEM
-699 KSDPTLKWQRLK
+699 KADSTLKWQDIEGFTLWSNPNFDMIFNNPNR
-711 DFSTTNISIDFEKG
+711 
-725 ISTPQN
+725 
-731 LY
+731 

>member
-7 VLALATS
+7 VLVLATS
-14 FTCLAQVS
+14 YTCLAQVS

-48 TELQMIS
+48 TEAQMIE

-89 NSETIL
+89 NSESIL
-95 SELEDLINIANFPAF
+95 SELEGLINIANFPAF
-110 VGTPSLEDLADF
+110 GGTPSLEDLAAF

-141 PPAPET
+141 TPAPET

-163 PTITSEEIAQSITE
+163 PTITSEEIAQSVTE

-208 FSIDPSTGAV
+208 FSIDPIPGAV
-218 YLLTNPDFETQAVY
+218 YLIPNPDFETQAVY
-232 TFSVTATDVDGNTCL
+232 NFNVTATDVDGNTCL

-266 LVRYIMIRGT
+266 FVRYIMIRGT
-276 DENGIYSNVGELDI
+276 DENNIYNNVGELDI

-314 GGYYSGSSGEYLFD
+314 GGYYSGSSGEELFN

-334 YANNTFS
+334 YSSNTFS
-341 VDEGQKWVL
+341 VNEGQKWVL

-363 IQARSNSSSHM
+363 IQARSNSSNHI

-397 ENTNNNNEDL
+397 ENTNNNYEDL
-407 TLNTSSYLMKT
+407 LLGTTKQQMKADATLKWKDLTEFTTTNTTINYENANQQLDLTIPIVTSA
-418 DTTLWW
+418 TLT
-424 CSLEEFNENNNPITF
+424 FN
-439 VKARQL
+439 
-445 IDTIKPIITS
+445 IIN
-455 DTIATPILENS
+455 NS
-466 GAGQVVYNISAFEEG
+466 GAGQQVYTATATDNVGVTNFAIGGNDASAFT
-481 EIVAFNI
+481 I
-488 GGTDAAF
+488 DA
-495 FSIDTISGVVTLI
+495 ISGVVTLVD
-508 ENPNTVNKNFYS
+508 NPILATKVSYS
-520 FYVSA
+520 FEVTANDAQGNTSAPRTVSFSII
-525 KDNAGNISTPKQVS
+525 DENDLNPVITSGYSTNAIVEESGAGQEVYTLTTTHFQDITSYTIGGTDASSFSIDQNI
-539 LIILEE
+539 LIIL
-545 SKWGPTRYIM
+545 M
-555 FRGTDEN
+555 
-562 GLYNNIGE
+562 LQ
-570 LDILDSLGINLID
+570 LAMLM
-583 NGVLDKNNFTYRYG
+583 
-597 GGYYTYSPGS
+597 
-607 DLFNNTPS
+607 
-615 NNYANNGFSVSE
+615 
-627 GQKWVLIDL
+627 
-636 NQTVEIG
+636 EIR
-643 ALKIQARSNSSSH
+643 A
-656 IDRITHLTVFTSNR
+656 
-670 NDTGFTYS
+670 
-678 GVENTNNKNENLI
+678 
-691 LEKNLDQM
+691 
-699 KSDPTLKWQRLK
+699 
-711 DFSTTNISIDFEKG
+711 
-725 ISTPQN
+725 
-731 LY
+731 

>member
-110 VGTPSLEDLADF
+110 GGTPSLEDLSDF

-141 PPAPET
+141 TPAPET

-163 PTITSEEIAQSITE
+163 PTITSEDIAQTITE

-208 FSIDPSTGAV
+208 FSIDPITGAV
-218 YLLTNPDFETQAVY
+218 YLIPNPDFETQAVY
-232 TFSVTATDVDGNTCL
+232 NFNVTATDVDGNTCL

-266 LVRYIMIRGT
+266 FVRYIMIRGT
-276 DENGIYSNVGELDI
+276 DENNIYNNVGELDI

-314 GGYYSGSSGEYLFD
+314 GGYYSGSSGEELFN

-334 YANNTFS
+334 YSSNTFS
-341 VDEGQKWVL
+341 VNEGQKWVL

-670 NDTGFTYS
+670 NDTGFSYS